1 MKVNLRRHTLDK
13 NNRPT
18 TSIMGNGINSA
29 VSIEEFRLYITTLEG
44 LLKDTLNEN
53 LKLKQQLNEFIP
65 KKTQYDIKK
74 VQTKVEE
81 NIKRYSR
88 GKLFLNELEKKIQL
102 KPLNQIMLKDP
113 NKIPNPND
121 TQNDQIKN
129 LISQYESQL
138 EAIIAKKSQIENKL
152 NTSEKEKED
161 LKNKFNDE
169 FVLMSSVIY
178 NLGFLYWSMKSDY
191 EDKLKQNKGWLEM
204 ERIKQYNGDY

>member
-113 NKIPNPND
+113 NKIPSPND

-161 LKNKFNDE
+161 LKTKFNDE

>member
-161 LKNKFNDE
+161 LKTKFNDE